1 MATWKRITSETA
13 YKKAVR
19 RINELIDAERTDA
32 VLNELGLLSYLVE
45 DYEAT
50 AHPMP
55 DVSPAEV
62 ILYMMDMKGLKQQ
75 DLVPI
80 LGTKGNVSKIL
91 SGKANLQLSD
101 IHPISTMLGIPV
113 DALIPKSISPNPG
126 MPGSTEYAEEDRL
139 YAHDADERY
148 VTQEKSS
155 KGLKRNAKP
164 EQASRKIRNGKR

>member
-1 MATWKRITSETA
+1 MTAWKRITSENT

-126 MPGSTEYAEEDRL
+126 MPGSTEYAEDRL

-148 VTQEKSS
+148 VTKEKSS
-155 KGLKRNAKP
+155 KVLKRNVKP
-164 EQASRKIRNGKR
+164 GHTSRKIRNVKR

>member
-13 YKKAVR
+13 YNKAVR
-19 RINELIDAERTDA
+19 RINALIDAERTDA

-45 DYEAT
+45 EYEAT
-50 AHPMP
+50 IHPMP
-55 DVSPAEV
+55 DVTPAEV
-62 ILYMMDMKGLKQQ
+62 ILYMMEMKGLKQQ

-113 DALIPKSISPNPG
+113 DALIPKSIHPIPG
-126 MPGSTEYAEEDRL
+126 MIGSAGHPEEDRL
-139 YAHDADERY
+139 YARERDEHY
-148 VTQEKSS
+148 VIKKKTSR
-155 KGLKRNAKP
+155 GLKN
-164 EQASRKIRNGKR
+164 E